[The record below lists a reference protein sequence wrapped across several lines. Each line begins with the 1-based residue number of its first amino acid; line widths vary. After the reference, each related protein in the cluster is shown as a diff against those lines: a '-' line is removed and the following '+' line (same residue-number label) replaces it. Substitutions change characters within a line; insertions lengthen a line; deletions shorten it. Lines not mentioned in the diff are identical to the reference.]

1 MNAAKV
7 VENIERRAS
16 IALLQ
21 MYNSQLTGGRMPE
34 SQRRRVER
42 NRQIVI
48 AILRRRGDLP
58 AVTR

>member
-1 MNAAKV
+1 MNAV
-7 VENIERRAS
+7 NIVESIERRAS

-21 MYNSQLTGGRMPE
+21 MYNSQLNGNRMRE

-48 AILRRRGDLP
+48 AVLKQRGDLP